1 MFMFVST
8 VSHRDRVRTAG
19 RSDIMFMFVYT
30 VSHLD
35 RV

>member
-1 MFMFVST
+1 MFMFAST
-8 VSHRDRVRTAG
+8 VSHRDRVRTVG
-19 RSDIMFMFVYT
+19 KSDIMLMFVYT

>member
-8 VSHRDRVRTAG
+8 VSHRERVRPVG
-19 RSDIMFMFVYT
+19 KSDIMCMFAST